1 MARCVDGRTKPKLW
15 ARVKR
20 EVTAGSKGGKRG
32 QWSARKAQL
41 AVQRYKKRGGGYCG
55 KKTKAQKS
63 LTKWTR
69 EDWGTKSGK
78 RSLKTGERYL
88 PRKAREALSDSEY
101 RATSRKKRKD
111 LKAGKQFSKQPK
123 RTARKTA
130 AFRGFPMSAT
140 ERRQTY
146 MQNLGAQYLA
156 ASEGLE
162 SGVYYNAAMHAY
174 PDNVGIHH
182 KPGEALYGKKWV
194 KPAYLLG
201 IAGLVGYFLMRK

>member
-1 MARCVDGRTKPKLW
+1 MSRCVEGRTKPELW
-15 ARVKR
+15 ERVKR

-41 AVQRYKKRGGGYCG
+41 AVQKYKQRGGGYCG

-88 PRKAREALSDSEY
+88 PKKAREALSDAEY

-123 RTARKTA
+123 HIARKTV
-130 AFRGFPMSAT
+130 AFRGFPMSQK
-140 ERRQTY
+140 EQRQAY
-146 MQNLGAQYLA
+146 MQQLGSAYLA
-156 ASEGLE
+156 GSSGLE
-162 SGVYYNAAMHAY
+162 DGVYYDAAMHAY
-174 PDNVGIHH
+174 PDNLGIHH
-182 KPGEALYGKKWV
+182 KPGEPLYGKKWV
-194 KPAYLLG
+194 KPAFLVSAALL
-201 IAGLVGYFLMRK
+201 AGYFFYVR